1 MSRRPLRLAGAALV
15 AGIALIWA
23 FTSWHLERFVNRVE
37 PVRLPEVTPAARAL
51 HASSTV
57 IDLHADSLLFRRDLL
72 RRSDVG
78 HVDLP
83 RLREGGIALQVFT
96 TVTVVPVGADIDRTE
111 PPGIDLLTLAD
122 WARLSTCAWRGPL
135 CRALDQAE
143 RLRAFAEASQ
153 GRLLLIRDLADLAN
167 LLERRRTDPQVVGA
181 LLGAEGAH
189 AMEGDPANLDALFQ
203 AGFRMI
209 GLAHFF
215 DNEYGGSAHGVEKG
229 RLSPLGRSTLLR
241 MEELGILV
249 DLAHLAPAALD
260 EALGLLTKPTVVS
273 HGGVKGTCDNL
284 RTLSDAHVRRIAAG
298 GGVIGIGYWE
308 TAVCGTE
315 PRHVV
320 DAIRYVVDLV
330 GDDHVALGS
339 DYDGATTV
347 GFDTSR
353 LPALTQAM
361 LDAGLPQESIRRIL
375 GGNALRVLES
385 TLPRARALQTAR
397 KPRRSATRRATR
409 EPVS

>member
-1 MSRRPLRLAGAALV
+1 MRKRRLRMAGAAFV
-15 AGIALIWA
+15 AAIALFWA
-23 FTSWHLERFVNRVE
+23 LTGWHLERFVNRVE
-37 PVRLPEVTPAARAL
+37 PVQLPEVTPAARAL

-57 IDLHADSLLFRRDLL
+57 IDLHADSLLFRRDL
-72 RRSDVG
+72 RERSAVG

-83 RLREGGIALQVFT
+83 RLREGGVGLQVFT
-96 TVTVVPVGADIDRTE
+96 TVTVVPMGIDVDRTE
-111 PPGIDLLTLAD
+111 PPGIDLLSLAD
-122 WARLSTCAWRGPL
+122 WARLSSCAWQGPL
-135 CRALDQAE
+135 CRALDQAA
-143 RLRAFAEASQ
+143 RLRAFVEASDGQ
-153 GRLLLIRDLADLAN
+153 LLLIRDLADLAK
-167 LLERRRTDPQVVGA
+167 LLERRRNDPQVVGA

-189 AMEGDPANLDALFQ
+189 AMQGDPANLDALFE

-209 GLAHFF
+209 GLTHFF

-229 RLSPLGRSTLLR
+229 RLSELGRATLLR

-249 DLAHLAPAALD
+249 DLAHLAPAAIE
-260 EALGLLTKPTVVS
+260 EALDLLTKPTVVS
-273 HGGVKGTCDNL
+273 HGGVKGTCNNL

-298 GGVIGIGYWE
+298 GGVVGIGYWE

-353 LPALTQAM
+353 LPALTQA
-361 LDAGLPQESIRRIL
+361 LIDANLPEESIRKIL
-375 GGNALRVLES
+375 GGNVLRVLEA
-385 TLPRARALQTAR
+385 TLPRTRALRPAR
-397 KPRRSATRRATR
+397 KPLRSASRRATA
-409 EPVS
+409 ESFS

>member
-1 MSRRPLRLAGAALV
+1 MSKHRRRLAGAALV
-15 AGIALIWA
+15 ASIAVIWA
-23 FTSWHLERFVNRVE
+23 FTDANLERFINRVE
-37 PVRLPEVTPAARAL
+37 PVPLPEVTPAARAL
-51 HASSTV
+51 HASSNV
-57 IDLHADSLLFRRDLL
+57 VDLHADSLLFGRDLL

-83 RLREGGIALQVFT
+83 RLREGGVALQVFT
-96 TVTVVPVGADIDRTE
+96 TVTVVPMGADIDRTE
-111 PPGIDLLTLAD
+111 PPGIDVITLAN
-122 WARLSTCAWRGPL
+122 WARLSRCAWQGPL

-143 RLRAFAEASQ
+143 RLRNLSDASDGQ
-153 GRLLLIRDLADLAN
+153 LLLIRDVADLAR
-167 LLERRRTDPQVVGA
+167 LHERRREDPRVVGA

-189 AMEGDPANLDALFQ
+189 AMEGDPANLDALFE

-215 DNEYGGSAHGVEKG
+215 DNEYGGSAHGVDKG
-229 RLSPLGRSTLLR
+229 GLTGLGRDTLRR

-249 DLAHLAPAALD
+249 DLAHLAPAALE
-260 EALGLLTKPTVVS
+260 EALDVLAKPTVVS

-284 RTLSDAHVRRIAAG
+284 RTLSDAQVRRIAAG

-339 DYDGATTV
+339 DYDGAVRV
-347 GFDTSR
+347 GFDTSQ
-353 LPALTQAM
+353 LPALTQAL
-361 LDAGLPQESIRRIL
+361 LDANLPESSIRKIL
-375 GGNALRVLES
+375 GGNALRVLDA
-385 TLPRARALQTAR
+385 TLSRVQG
-397 KPRRSATRRATR
+397 S
-409 EPVS
+409 

>member
-1 MSRRPLRLAGAALV
+1 MSRRPLRLAGAVLV

-23 FTSWHLERFVNRVE
+23 FTSWHLERFVNRVD

-83 RLREGGIALQVFT
+83 RLREGGVALQVFT

-111 PPGIDLLTLAD
+111 PPGVDLLSLAD

-135 CRALDQAE
+135 CRALDQAK

-153 GRLLLIRDLADLAN
+153 GRLLLIRELADLAD
-167 LLERRRTDPQVVGA
+167 LLERRRNDPQVVGA

-215 DNEYGGSAHGVEKG
+215 DNEYGGSAHGIEKG

-249 DLAHLAPAALD
+249 DLAHLAPAALE
-260 EALGLLTKPTVVS
+260 EALDLLTKPTVVS

-361 LDAGLPQESIRRIL
+361 IDAGLPQESIRKIL
-375 GGNALRVLES
+375 GANALRVLEA
-385 TLPRARALQTAR
+385 TLPRARALRPAQ
-397 KPRRSATRRATR
+397 KPRRSATGRATR

>member
-1 MSRRPLRLAGAALV
+1 MRRRRLRLAGAAFV
-15 AGIALIWA
+15 AGIALFWA
-23 FTSWHLERFVNRVE
+23 LMGWHLERFVNRVE

-72 RRSDVG
+72 RRSAVG

-83 RLREGGIALQVFT
+83 RLREGGVALQVFT
-96 TVTVVPVGADIDRTE
+96 TVTVVPMGIDVDRTE
-111 PPGIDLLTLAD
+111 PPGVDLLTLAD
-122 WARLSTCAWRGPL
+122 WARLSSCAWRGPL
-135 CRALDQAE
+135 CRALDQAD
-143 RLRAFAEASQ
+143 RLRAFVEASE
-153 GRLLLIRDLADLAN
+153 GRLLLVRDLADLAD
-167 LLERRRTDPQVVGA
+167 LLERRRNDPQVVGA

-189 AMEGDPANLDALFQ
+189 AMEGEPANLDALFE

-229 RLSPLGRSTLLR
+229 RLSELGRATLLR

-249 DLAHLAPAALD
+249 DLAHLAPAALE
-260 EALGLLTKPTVVS
+260 EALDLLEKPTVVS
-273 HGGVKGTCDNL
+273 HGGVKGTCNNL

-298 GGVIGIGYWE
+298 GGVVGIGYWE
-308 TAVCGTE
+308 VAVCGTE

-353 LPALTQAM
+353 LPALTQA
-361 LDAGLPQESIRRIL
+361 LIDANLPEESIRKIL
-375 GGNALRVLES
+375 GGNVLRVLEA
-385 TLPRARALQTAR
+385 TLPRTRASNSRR
-397 KPRRSATRRATR
+397 KPRRTI
-409 EPVS
+409 

>member
-1 MSRRPLRLAGAALV
+1 MPKRRLRLVGGAVV
-15 AGIALIWA
+15 AGVALIWA

-37 PVRLPEVTPAARAL
+37 PVSLPEVTPTARAL

-57 IDLHADSLLFRRDLL
+57 VDLHADSLLFRRDLL
-72 RRSDVG
+72 RRSGVG

-83 RLREGGIALQVFT
+83 RLREGGVALQVFT
-96 TVTVVPVGADIDRTE
+96 TVTVVPLGADIDRTE
-111 PPGIDLLTLAD
+111 APGIDLLTLAD
-122 WARLSTCAWRGPL
+122 WARLSRCAWRGPL
-135 CRALDQAE
+135 CRALDQGE
-143 RLRAFAEASQ
+143 RLQAFAEAS
-153 GRLLLIRDLADLAN
+153 GGALMLIRDVADLAH
-167 LLERRRTDPQVVGA
+167 LLERRRNDPQVLGA

-189 AMEGDPANLDALFQ
+189 AMEGDPANLDVLFD

-215 DNEYGGSAHGVEKG
+215 DNEYGGSAHGIEKG
-229 RLSPLGRSTLLR
+229 RLSELGRSTLRR

-249 DLAHLAPAALD
+249 DLAHLAPAALQ
-260 EALGLLTKPTVVS
+260 EALDLLVKPTVVS

-284 RTLSDAHVRRIAAG
+284 RTLSDAEVRRIAAG
-298 GGVIGIGYWE
+298 GGVIGIGYWKA
-308 TAVCGTE
+308 AVCGTE

-320 DAIRYVVDLV
+320 DTIRYVVDLV

-353 LPALTQAM
+353 LPALTQA
-361 LDAGLPQESIRRIL
+361 LIDAKLPEESIRKIL
-375 GGNALRVLES
+375 GGNVLRVLEA
-385 TLPRARALQTAR
+385 TLPRARA
-397 KPRRSATRRATR
+397 PRPARSASGKATP

>member
-1 MSRRPLRLAGAALV
+1 MAGAALV
-15 AGIALIWA
+15 AGIALIWVFA
-23 FTSWHLERFVNRVE
+23 SWHLERFVNRVE

-111 PPGIDLLTLAD
+111 PPGIDLLSLVD

-153 GRLLLIRDLADLAN
+153 GRLLPIRDLADLAN
-167 LLERRRTDPQVVGA
+167 LLERRRSDPQLVGA

-189 AMEGDPANLDALFQ
+189 AMEGDPANLDALFE

-215 DNEYGGSAHGVEKG
+215 DNEYGGSAHGIEKG

-249 DLAHLAPAALD
+249 DLAHLAPAALE
-260 EALGLLTKPTVVS
+260 EALDLLTKPTVVS

-315 PRHVV
+315 PRHVA